1 MERATLVRLAMEA
14 VAKRSAR
21 GHGGSGAKGHVPAM
35 ALHQTLS
42 TKYDLLANLVHDSP
56 PVKGK
61 QTAQKQNPLSAGT
74 YRAHVRNPVRAGG

>member
-1 MERATLVRLAMEA
+1 MDA
-14 VAKRSAR
+14 VAKRSAQ
-21 GHGGSGAKGHVPAM
+21 GHGGSGVKGHVPAM
-35 ALHQTLS
+35 ARDQNLS

-74 YRAHVRNPVRAGG
+74 YRVHVRNPVRSRRMPCLCMR